1 MTALSGAARC
11 GLVLTMLAGAACG
24 RNPRPA
30 GPPSPPMLSAERL
43 AEART
48 LFYNYET
55 ALRAGQRD
63 RLASFYTPS
72 GAVVVINGARRYQTR
87 AQIDSTYRGPWRP
100 PVFFSFDSLAY
111 DALSGGDVLV
121 TGRFRWVRAQQPDTL
136 RVVYLAVLEQTSE
149 GPRIRAEHETV
160 VPR

>member
-1 MTALSGAARC
+1 MTTRHCVAGSVV
-11 GLVLTMLAGAACG
+11 GLMVLACVG
-24 RNPRPA
+24 CTRNPHAA
-30 GPPSPPMLSAERL
+30 GPPAPPVLSAERV
-43 AEART
+43 AEARA

-63 RLASFYTPS
+63 RLASFYAPS
-72 GAVVVINGARRYQTR
+72 GAVIVINGRRQFQTP
-87 AQIDSTYRGPWRP
+87 AQIDSTYRGGWQP
-100 PVFFSFDSLAY
+100 PVFFAFDSLAY

-136 RVVYLAVLEQTSE
+136 RVVYLAVLQQTPS
-149 GPRIRAEHETV
+149 GPRIRVEHETV